1 MREINHRFCI
11 APMMQCTD
19 IHDRYL
25 FRLITKKS
33 ILYTE
38 MVTTGAIIHGE
49 CIEQLRFNDLVEHP
63 VAVQLGGSDPKDL
76 AACAKICDAMGYDE
90 INLNVGCP
98 SERVQKGAFGA
109 CLMKEPTLVSECI
122 EAMQEVTTLPV
133 TVKCRIGVDDNDDY
147 EFLHNFTESIM
158 NPLMQTLIVH
168 ARVAILKGL
177 SPRQNRSVP
186 PLKYDHVYQLKK
198 DFPNLEIVING
209 GIQNIN
215 ESIQHLNEVDG
226 VMLGRSAYDN
236 PMITSQVD
244 ELIFNASP
252 QICDRKKILNS
263 YLLYCLEQNDLGHSY
278 SRTLKHVFGIN
289 KGMPHARK
297 YRKLIL
303 DTMQQ
308 NNLQSNLEDLI
319 SLV

>member
-1 MREINHRFCI
+1 MNHRFCI

-25 FRLITKKS
+25 FRLITKQS

-38 MVTTGAIIHGE
+38 MVTTGAIIHGK
-49 CIEQLRFNDLVEHP
+49 CLEQLRFNESIEHP
-63 VAVQLGGSDPKDL
+63 IAVQLGGSDPKDL
-76 AACAKICDAMGYDE
+76 AICSKICDEMGFDE

-109 CLMKEPTLVSECI
+109 CLMKEPALVAECI
-122 EAMQEVTTLPV
+122 LAMQESTNLPI
-133 TVKCRIGVDDNDDY
+133 TIKCRIGVDDHDNY
-147 EFLHNFTESIM
+147 QFLRNFTESIK
-158 NPLMQTLIVH
+158 NPIMKTLIVH

-177 SPRQNRSVP
+177 SPRQNRSIP
-186 PLKYDHVYQLKK
+186 PLKYEHVYQLKK
-198 DFPNLEIVING
+198 DFPDLEIVING
-209 GIQNIN
+209 GIQNLD
-215 ESIQHLNEVDG
+215 ESLQHLAEVDG

-244 ELIFNASP
+244 EVIFNSP
-252 QICDRKKILNS
+252 PKIHERKEILKN
-263 YLLYCLEQNDLGHSY
+263 YLHYCLEQNELGHVY

-303 DTMQQ
+303 ETMQQ
-308 NNLQSNLEDLI
+308 NNLENNLEDLV